1 MAIQRGISTET
12 ASRLLINEGVV
23 YLNYGET
30 GERLLGAT
38 RGGTEF
44 TIEQEVHQPEIDGA
58 KGPLKGT
65 RRITE
70 TNAHISC
77 ELLEMTR
84 ENFMLAITGATST
97 TVAPVAPDA
106 GYDSV
111 RRTRELTDADYFTN
125 VAVVGEL
132 SNGESVIVILYNAL
146 NDDEVSIAQEDRE
159 EATLPVTF
167 TAHYDPAEMNVE
179 PWEVRFITTA

>member
-12 ASRLLINEGVV
+12 ASRLLINEGVM
-23 YLNYGET
+23 YLNYGEV

-44 TIEQEVHQPEIDGA
+44 NIDQEVHQPEIDGA
-58 KGPLKGT
+58 KGALKGT

-70 TNAHISC
+70 VTATMSA

-84 ENFMLAITGATST
+84 ENFMLAIAGATST
-97 TVAPVAPDA
+97 TVAPVAPDE

-132 SNGESVIVILYNAL
+132 SNGDSVIVILYNAL
-146 NDDEVSIAQEDRE
+146 QDDTVTLAQEDRG
-159 EATLPVTF
+159 EATLPVQF
-167 TAHYDPAEMNVE
+167 TAHFDPAEMNVE
-179 PWEVRFITTA
+179 PWEIRFITTP